1 MVNTSTPAANEI
13 LDAGPANPDKA
24 PTPHALDIRGLWT
37 GYGKLPAL
45 KDITFQVDAGEVLGI
60 IGPNGSGKT
69 TLLKTI
75 LGLVRPW
82 QGEVSVLGRPAE
94 EQRRLMGYMP
104 QVEQVDWDFPV
115 TVGDVALMGR
125 YARRSPFRRTT
136 REDREAAGQAMQQT
150 GMYELRDNLIGELS
164 GGQRRRALLARALA
178 NLPQL
183 LLMDEPMA
191 GLDATAQHQL
201 LDLLDDLRSGGA
213 TIVVSTHDL
222 VLRIGLLQ
230 LRGLPEPKTDSLRAA
245 FPGAERRGPQPDLR
259 QPPAHGSSGR
269 PGRHLPAPQ
278 SRRWPR
284 RNRKRPGRLDMSGTK
299 NRFPNMDHPST
310 SSGRTSRENYLRSW

>member
-13 LDAGPANPDKA
+13 LDAGPGNPDKA

-222 VLRIGLLQ
+222 SCV
-230 LRGLPEPKTDSLRAA
+230 SAYCSYAA
-245 FPGAERRGPQPDLR
+245 CL
-259 QPPAHGSSGR
+259 
-269 PGRHLPAPQ
+269 
-278 SRRWPR
+278 
-284 RNRKRPGRLDMSGTK
+284 NRKLIAFGPPSQVLNEEVLSQTFGSHLLMVHLDGQAYAYQHHSHDDGPGETAKDLD
-299 NRFPNMDHPST
+299 D
-310 SSGRTSRENYLRSW
+310 